1 VLWVF
6 EQDEIQARFQ
16 AQIHLLRSEVEK
28 KDQLISQL
36 EIQLESFGVQLPVS
50 IIPVIHQQAD
60 SSETHSER
68 EDEPTSSIES
78 DVDDDGDDD
87 SRTLRYFAVSFL
99 IIYFFSSTQIK
110 PDSFVWWRLG
120 VQKSID

>member
-1 VLWVF
+1 VGGFV
-6 EQDEIQARFQ
+6 QDEIQARFQ

-78 DVDDDGDDD
+78 DDDEGDDD

-110 PDSFVWWRLG
+110 PDSFVWLRWWG
-120 VQKSID
+120 SKIN

>member
-1 VLWVF
+1 
-6 EQDEIQARFQ
+6 
-16 AQIHLLRSEVEK
+16 VEK

-99 IIYFFSSTQIK
+99 LFI
-110 PDSFVWWRLG
+110 SFH
-120 VQKSID
+120 QPK

>member
-1 VLWVF
+1 MGAGLAGWWF

-36 EIQLESFGVQLPVS
+36 EIQLESFGVQPV
-50 IIPVIHQQAD
+50 IIPVHQV

-68 EDEPTSSIES
+68 EEQTSSVES
-78 DVDDDGDDD
+78 DVDDDNPDDDDD
-87 SRTLRYFAVSFL
+87 SRTLRYFAVSC
-99 IIYFFSSTQIK
+99 I
-110 PDSFVWWRLG
+110 SFPN
-120 VQKSID
+120 KTF

>member
-1 VLWVF
+1 MF

-16 AQIHLLRSEVEK
+16 AQIHLLRSEVAK

-36 EIQLESFGVQLPVS
+36 EIQLESFGVQLPSVS

-60 SSETHSER
+60 SSETTSER

-110 PDSFVWWRLG
+110 PDSLV
-120 VQKSID
+120 

>member
-1 VLWVF
+1 MGGFV
-6 EQDEIQARFQ
+6 QDEIQARFQ

-78 DVDDDGDDD
+78 DDDEGDDD

-110 PDSFVWWRLG
+110 PDSFVWLRWWG
-120 VQKSID
+120 SKIN